1 MKIKVKLFDENCAIT
16 VNEQGDWFD
25 LKTRCNVF
33 MDKPQA
39 GVQYQKDGYKYR
51 DVNVS
56 YSIVPLGVAMKLPE
70 GFEAILAPRS
80 STFKKYQ
87 VIQTNSFGVID
98 NSYSGNS
105 DEWGLPILALGEAE
119 IPQYTRI
126 CQFRIQLSQKA
137 TIWQKIKWLFDNK
150 IEIEYVDNL
159 EDEDRGGFGSTGE
172 Q

>member
-16 VNEQGDWFD
+16 VNEKGDWFD
-25 LKTRCNVF
+25 LKARCNVF
-33 MDKPQA
+33 KECPQA

-51 DVNVS
+51 DVTFQ
-56 YSIVPLGVAMKLPE
+56 YGLIPLGVAMKLPE

-87 VIQTNSFGVID
+87 IMQTNSFGVID

-105 DEWGLPILALGEAE
+105 DEWCMPIIALGSTE

-137 TIWQKIKWLFDNK
+137 TIWQKIKWLFTNK
-150 IEIEYVDNL
+150 IEIEYVNNL

-172 Q
+172 R

>member
-16 VNEQGDWFD
+16 VHEKGDWFD
-25 LKTRCNVF
+25 LKTRCNVSF
-33 MDKPQA
+33 IQPQA
-39 GVQYQKDGYKYR
+39 GTQYTKGIFKYR
-51 DVNVS
+51 DVTFS
-56 YSIVPLGVAMKLPE
+56 QGIIPLGVAMKLPE

>member
-25 LKTRCNVF
+25 LKTRCGVT
-33 MDKPQA
+33 MGKPQA

-56 YSIVPLGVAMKLPE
+56 YVILPLGVAMKLPE

-159 EDEDRGGFGSTGE
+159 EDEDRGGFGSTGN
-172 Q
+172 

>member
-25 LKTRCNVF
+25 LKVRCNVF
-33 MDKPQA
+33 KECPQA

-51 DVNVS
+51 DVTFQ
-56 YSIVPLGVAMKLPE
+56 YGLIPLGVAMKLPE

-87 VIQTNSFGVID
+87 IMQTNSFGVID

-105 DEWGLPILALGEAE
+105 DEWCMPIIALGSTE

-150 IEIEYVDNL
+150 IMNTIYMVY
-159 EDEDRGGFGSTGE
+159 F
-172 Q
+172 

>member
-25 LKTRCNVF
+25 LKVRYNVF
-33 MDKPQA
+33 KECPQA

-51 DVNVS
+51 DVTFQ
-56 YSIVPLGVAMKLPE
+56 YGLIPLGVAMKLPE

-87 VIQTNSFGVID
+87 IMQTNSFGVID

-105 DEWGLPILALGEAE
+105 DEWCMPIIALGSTE

-172 Q
+172 